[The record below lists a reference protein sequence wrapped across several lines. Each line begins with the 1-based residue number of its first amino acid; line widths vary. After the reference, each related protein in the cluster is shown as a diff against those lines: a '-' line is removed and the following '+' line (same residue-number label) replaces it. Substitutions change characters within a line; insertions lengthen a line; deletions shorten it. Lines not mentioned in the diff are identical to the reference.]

1 MANTAYGT
9 CMYLEFRKGPITAQ
23 RIIVPEHAKLSQKAN
38 GVAGVTVMYREQDIS
53 KGQTRQE
60 WNFFELPVDGTR
72 EIDSNDQIV
81 PDVDIVDALDRAGD
95 TYRHL
100 DDFIV
105 GLFDRGFSLYGGPLY
120 VEIGPAEVRDL
131 DNEETPDGLLRR
143 IDRVRVDAGFPAKLW
158 KEEYI
163 KK

>member
-60 WNFFELPVDGTR
+60 WNFFELPVEGVRTFDN
-72 EIDSNDQIV
+72 NDQIV
-81 PDVDIVDALDRAGD
+81 STLDINEALERAAE

-105 GLFDRGFSLYGGPLY
+105 GLFDRGFSLCGEPLY

-143 IDRVRVDAGFPAKLW
+143 IDRVRKDAGFSAKLW
-158 KEEYI
+158 SEEYF